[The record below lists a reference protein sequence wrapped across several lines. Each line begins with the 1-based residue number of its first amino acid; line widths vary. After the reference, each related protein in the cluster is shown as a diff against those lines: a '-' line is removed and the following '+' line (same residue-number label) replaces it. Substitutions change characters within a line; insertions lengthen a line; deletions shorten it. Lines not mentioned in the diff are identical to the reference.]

1 MYNCF
6 FVFVLIDLSF
16 EKMPRKF
23 VELQKKM
30 LHIYK
35 WLVCFGLC
43 CKVRMRKFPFS
54 ILFDW
59 KKKDY
64 FKNIKLWIFFFTTK
78 MHWKSSKKKQ
88 KKTMI
93 LGWAFVIG
101 GDRKKKKMSNWG
113 NFSFFFTS
121 HLYSNHSLNLIILW
135 FILFFDRCHEK
146 GVGSKSSLHS
156 ANPANS
162 RLSFCRS
169 ALTWIWFFWA
179 R

>member
-23 VELQKKM
+23 VELQIKM

-43 CKVRMRKFPFS
+43 CKVRMRTFPFS

-88 KKTMI
+88 KKKNDSGVGFCNREGQKEKKI
-93 LGWAFVIG
+93 L
-101 GDRKKKKMSNWG
+101 SNWG
-113 NFSFFFTS
+113 IFLLFFTS

-135 FILFFDRCHEK
+135 FILF
-146 GVGSKSSLHS
+146 
-156 ANPANS
+156 
-162 RLSFCRS
+162 SF
-169 ALTWIWFFWA
+169 LFW
-179 R
+179 

>member
-23 VELQKKM
+23 VELQIKM

-43 CKVRMRKFPFS
+43 CKVRMRTFPFS

-88 KKTMI
+88 KKKNDSGVGFCNREGQKEKKI
-93 LGWAFVIG
+93 L
-101 GDRKKKKMSNWG
+101 SNWG
-113 NFSFFFTS
+113 IFLLFFTS

-135 FILFFDRCHEK
+135 FILF
-146 GVGSKSSLHS
+146 
-156 ANPANS
+156 
-162 RLSFCRS
+162 SFFVLIDAMRR
-169 ALTWIWFFWA
+169 A
-179 R
+179 

>member
-1 MYNCF
+1 MIGMFWSMLQSENEN
-6 FVFVLIDLSF
+6 ISF
-16 EKMPRKF
+16 LYS
-23 VELQKKM
+23 V
-30 LHIYK
+30 
-35 WLVCFGLC
+35 WL
-43 CKVRMRKFPFS
+43 
-54 ILFDW
+54 
-59 KKKDY
+59 KKKY

-101 GDRKKKKMSNWG
+101 RDRKKKKYCQIG
-113 NFSFFFTS
+113 AFFFFFFTS

-135 FILFFDRCHEK
+135 FILFSFFCFDRCHEK
-146 GVGSKSSLHS
+146 GVGSKSSLQS

>member
-6 FVFVLIDLSF
+6 CLFLIDLSF
-16 EKMPRKF
+16 EKMPRKLF

-88 KKTMI
+88 KKKI

-101 GDRKKKKMSNWG
+101 RGQKEKKNIVKLGHFFPS
-113 NFSFFFTS
+113 FFTS
-121 HLYSNHSLNLIILW
+121 HLYSNHSLNLITL
-135 FILFFDRCHEK
+135 LF
-146 GVGSKSSLHS
+146 
-156 ANPANS
+156 
-162 RLSFCRS
+162 
-169 ALTWIWFFWA
+169 
-179 R
+179 